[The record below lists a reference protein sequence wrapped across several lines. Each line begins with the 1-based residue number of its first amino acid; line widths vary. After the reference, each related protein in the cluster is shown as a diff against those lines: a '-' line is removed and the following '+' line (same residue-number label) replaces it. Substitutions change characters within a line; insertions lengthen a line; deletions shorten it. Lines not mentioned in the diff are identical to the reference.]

1 MAQNIKELNEV
12 EDLGLVIW
20 EAFEMDAE
28 NTDKTRVKKVSPLKD
43 SADVSDRSQILIF
56 AHEKVAGKWVMRKL
70 DSTAL
75 SNVYS
80 ANAVSYLLVNN
91 DGSVIV
97 SDGDSVR
104 ELIAKLS
111 EDENP
116 KLGGNLDTN
125 KNRVLLSKG
134 SNIASANIITLEG
147 DDNGNLYPV
156 TGTTKLRFIN
166 GSTWSDGS
174 VVSLVFTDGLEVE
187 HNASP
192 AAVPNHPV
200 ILACGRN
207 YMFQAGDVL
216 TLTLIGKKWIEGTTT
231 GGVNVFTG
239 LYDTPST
246 YTANKVVS
254 VKSDAEGLEFKYG
267 VKKGTE
273 NNDDLTTQGFV
284 EDLIAD
290 EMDKL
295 DCPYDLAFALGDE
308 ETDLDVGDKV
318 EIYVTRGFE
327 AEKITVVLNDAP
339 VGTALKVKISVKRSG
354 AWSDVGVVT
363 VADGATQ
370 GVLTSFDT
378 DIFSDNDLIRGEV
391 TQVGSTNTG
400 AGAKVYV
407 KGSLKGAVGGGGV
420 GNPKEQDLGSISGN
434 VEIDLSLGTCVIAT
448 LTAST
453 TLSFTGLPPSGE
465 ILEFTLNFTAIKEI
479 NWPVGTT
486 VFNGGAAMIVLSS
499 PYTYSCDIDSSGNLR
514 VWGVAEWA

>member
-192 AAVPNHPV
+192 AADPNHPV
-200 ILACGRN
+200 ILACGKN

-308 ETDLDVGDKV
+308 DSDLDVGDKV

-407 KGSLKGAVGGGGV
+407 RGVLGGAGV
-420 GNPKEQDLGSISGN
+420 DSFIAEEISG
-434 VEIDLSLGTCVIAT
+434 TKT
-448 LTAST
+448 LTARDSGKYFYT
-453 TLSFTGLPPSGE
+453 TAAADFEITLEEGITEPITIYQKGNGRAEIVGDSGV
-465 ILEFTLNFTAIKEI
+465 TLVGANWTAEQGMAISIVPEDSDI
-479 NWPVGTT
+479 YHVI
-486 VFNGGAAMIVLSS
+486 GGS
-499 PYTYSCDIDSSGNLR
+499 D
-514 VWGVAEWA
+514 E

>member
-192 AAVPNHPV
+192 AAYPNHPV
-200 ILACGRN
+200 ILACGKN

-231 GGVNVFTG
+231 GVFTG
-239 LYDTPST
+239 LSDTPDT
-246 YTANKVVS
+246 YMGGKILS
-254 VKSDAEGLEFKYG
+254 VKDDETGIEQKYG
-267 VKKGTE
+267 VVEGDS
-273 NNDDLTTQGFV
+273 NNADLTTQGYV
-284 EDLIAD
+284 D
-290 EMDKL
+290 ELVSGEIDKL
-295 DCPYDLAFALGDE
+295 VCPYDLSFALGDE
-308 ETDLDVGDKV
+308 DSDLDDGDTV
-318 EIYVTRGFE
+318 QVFITRGFE
-327 AEKITVVLNDAP
+327 AEKITVVVNEAP
-339 VGTALKVKISVKRSG
+339 DGDDIEVELKVYRG
-354 AWSDVGVVT
+354 ASWKDIGTVT
-363 VADGATQ
+363 ITDGTTQ
-370 GVLTSFDT
+370 GSITSFDT
-378 DIFSDNDLIRGEV
+378 EIFEDGDLLKAEV
-391 TQVGSTNTG
+391 VQVGSSAAG

-407 KGSLKGAVGGGGV
+407 RGVLGGAGV
-420 GNPKEQDLGSISGN
+420 DSFIAEEISG
-434 VEIDLSLGTCVIAT
+434 TKT
-448 LTAST
+448 LTARDSGKYFYT
-453 TLSFTGLPPSGE
+453 TAAADFEITLEEGITEPITIYQKGNGRAEIVGDSGV
-465 ILEFTLNFTAIKEI
+465 TLVGANWTAEQGMAISIVPEDSDI
-479 NWPVGTT
+479 YHVI
-486 VFNGGAAMIVLSS
+486 GGS
-499 PYTYSCDIDSSGNLR
+499 D
-514 VWGVAEWA
+514 E